1 MNRDGRAPRPPRPWR
16 RPLEAGRGLLRAA
29 LPSRPSRQRWGWNG
43 GKDNGEEII
52 GGMSKVAE
60 GTKLGGVVGSCRETS
75 INQRWA
81 ITLWMKANTGKC
93 WVLLLGWDNPRCTER
108 MGNERLQRKV
118 LNYQSPEEGSED
130 GEGLEKKL

>member
-1 MNRDGRAPRPPRPWR
+1 M
-16 RPLEAGRGLLRAA
+16 
-29 LPSRPSRQRWGWNG
+29 
-43 GKDNGEEII
+43 
-52 GGMSKVAE
+52 AE

-108 MGNERLQRKV
+108 TGNERLQRKV
-118 LNYQSPEEGSED
+118 LNYQSPAEGSED
-130 GEGLEKKL
+130 GEGLEEKLCGEHMDCSVLEGTEGRPHQLPLIFIPFLIPTVKSDQKTNPEEQNILRK